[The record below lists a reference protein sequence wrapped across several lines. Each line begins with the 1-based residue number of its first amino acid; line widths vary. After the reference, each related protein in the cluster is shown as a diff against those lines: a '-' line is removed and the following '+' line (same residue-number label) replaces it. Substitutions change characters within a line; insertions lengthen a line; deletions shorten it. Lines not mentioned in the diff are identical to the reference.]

1 VRVAFVS
8 NVVYPFV
15 TGGAEKRIY
24 EIGRRLAR
32 DGHEV
37 TVYGRHYWDGPR
49 ETTQEGMT
57 LRAVGEARDLYTDD
71 RRSIPEAIEF
81 AVEALRPLRRHRTDH
96 DVFVASVF
104 PYFPVLSVALARL
117 RTDTPL
123 VTTWHEVWLDYWEE
137 YLGHL
142 ALGGKLIERLTA
154 AVPQHPIAVS
164 ATTADRLA
172 RLGPARED
180 IAVVP
185 NGIDYD
191 HVQEITPADPGYDVL
206 FVGRLIEDKRVDLL
220 LRAFDAVCEDHGI
233 RLGIVGDGPERDRLR
248 KLAADLGL
256 RERVDFLG
264 FVEDHDE
271 VLAQM
276 RAATVFCSPST
287 REGFGITVVEAMAAG
302 CAVVAADHPESAV
315 GEVVGDAGI
324 LVEPT
329 VEGVDRGLRRAL
341 VDGPA
346 PLSPEKRAQRYDWDT
361 VADEAAARYAAAG
374 ETW

>member
-1 VRVAFVS
+1 
-8 NVVYPFV
+8 
-15 TGGAEKRIY
+15 
-24 EIGRRLAR
+24 
-32 DGHEV
+32 
-37 TVYGRHYWDGPR
+37 
-49 ETTQEGMT
+49 
-57 LRAVGEARDLYTDD
+57 
-71 RRSIPEAIEF
+71 
-81 AVEALRPLRRHRTDH
+81 
-96 DVFVASVF
+96 
-104 PYFPVLSVALARL
+104 
-117 RTDTPL
+117 
-123 VTTWHEVWLDYWEE
+123 
-137 YLGHL
+137 
-142 ALGGKLIERLTA
+142 
-154 AVPQHPIAVS
+154 
-164 ATTADRLA
+164 
-172 RLGPARED
+172 
-180 IAVVP
+180 
-185 NGIDYD
+185 
-191 HVQEITPADPGYDVL
+191 
-206 FVGRLIEDKRVDLL
+206 VDLL